1 MNIRNTYRSEKENLS
16 RIHSWDVGWKNK
28 GIHWVP
34 YPTYLFISSSLVRSS
49 WSYDWSRLSFIGQ
62 GVILGPRSLRVAKCG
77 RACVCRDSSTLSL
90 LAVHSKPSRL
100 PFSWPGWDAR
110 YWSGVCV
117 NAAWGWF
124 AGEALGSL
132 HRPRIDWIR
141 ESRKPQRV
149 FVAKLCGQALFTKGG
164 LSLEVVRYLKLVQL
178 FMIVMLIILFISP
191 CRELQRGR
199 KWGVGHRINTFPPTS
214 KPPAQSKRVKYY
226 YLYYLFG
233 SHYAV
238 SCGWCCICAYFPG

>member
-1 MNIRNTYRSEKENLS
+1 MTDPGC
-16 RIHSWDVGWKNK
+16 HSLDKVSFWVLVPCVWPNVK
-28 GIHWVP
+28 G
-34 YPTYLFISSSLVRSS
+34 LVLAGTAQHS
-49 WSYDWSRLSFIGQ
+49 
-62 GVILGPRSLRVAKCG
+62 
-77 RACVCRDSSTLSL
+77 LSL
-90 LAVHSKPSRL
+90 LAVHSKPSHL
-100 PFSWPGWDAR
+100 PFSWPEWDAR
-110 YWSGVCV
+110 RWSEVCV

-132 HRPRIDWIR
+132 HRPRIDWIG

-149 FVAKLCGQALFTKGG
+149 FVAKFCGQALFTKGG
-164 LSLEVVRYLKLVQL
+164 LSLEVVRYLQLVQL

-233 SHYAV
+233 THYAV